1 LFKKL
6 LLESEELDFFPEL
19 LKNGILVDDEVEMF
33 VMSYFSWFLSE
44 FVSGKREIVDKG
56 WIGCVWIKRVPEDES
71 TPTFNAVFHF
81 FKTVPAYQEVDTH
94 SRMFVSFEQVHV
106 FPAFDA
112 FSFFLVVIFQ

>member
-6 LLESEELDFFPEL
+6 LLKRDGYKFFPEL
-19 LKNGILVDDEVEMF
+19 LKNRILVDDEVEMF
-33 VMSYFSWFLSE
+33 VMSYFSWFLRE
-44 FVSGKREIVDKG
+44 FVSGKWEIVDKG
-56 WIGCVWIKRVPEDES
+56 WIGCIWIKRVPEDES

-94 SRMFVSFEQVHV
+94 GWMFVSFEQIHV
-106 FPAFDA
+106 FPTFDT